1 MAHAAQDRQL
11 ATINITPLV
20 DVLLVMLVIF
30 MVAAPLL
37 SRPLPMQLP
46 QHGNPTSLTPPELR
60 LQIDS
65 AGDYTLDGRPVS
77 ASALADALQAALQQA
92 PDLRLRIAS
101 ADDSDY
107 QAFVGALSVAERV
120 GIRNIGSETR

>member
-37 SRPLPMQLP
+37 SRPLPMHLP
-46 QHGNPTSLTPPELR
+46 HGGPSTATPLELR

-77 ASALADALQAALQQA
+77 QSALGDALQAALQQA

-107 QAFVGALSVAERV
+107 QAFVGALSVAERA
-120 GIRNIGSETR
+120 GIRNIGSEMR

>member
-46 QHGNPTSLTPPELR
+46 HAGPSTATPLELR

-77 ASALADALQAALQQA
+77 ASALGDALQAALQQA

-107 QAFVGALSVAERV
+107 QAFVGALSVAERA
-120 GIRNIGSETR
+120 GIRNIGSEMR

>member
-37 SRPLPMQLP
+37 SRPLPMQVP
-46 QHGNPTSLTPPELR
+46 HGGPSTATPLELR

-65 AGDYTLDGRPVS
+65 AGGYTLDGRPVS
-77 ASALADALQAALQQA
+77 ASALGDALQATLQQA
-92 PDLRLRIAS
+92 PDLRLRIAI